1 MKKNQ
6 KYLPKYWVV
15 HDKNTDDVFVQTMSK
30 SLNDAENKFVKYCAE
45 SRYGD
50 LCYDDL
56 FESFYEDENLETIL
70 IEIMEVIR

>member
-1 MKKNQ
+1 MKKSQ

-45 SRYGD
+45 CRYGD
-50 LCYDDL
+50 LCHDDL

-70 IEIMEVIR
+70 IEILEVVR